1 MKPVT
6 IYIPPAAND
15 DAQEPAH
22 YAKALLGA
30 FFAGLI
36 IGMFWGVL

>member
-15 DAQEPAH
+15 DREPAH
-22 YAKALLGA
+22 YAKAIVAA
-30 FFAGLI
+30 FIIAVA

>member
-15 DAQEPAH
+15 DRYEPAH
-22 YAKALLGA
+22 YGKALLGA
-30 FFAGLI
+30 FFAGLV
-36 IGMFWGVL
+36 IGMFWSVL

>member
-15 DAQEPAH
+15 DRYEPAH
-22 YAKALLGA
+22 YAKAIIGA
-30 FFAGLI
+30 FIGGVAV
-36 IGMFWGVL
+36 GMFWGVL